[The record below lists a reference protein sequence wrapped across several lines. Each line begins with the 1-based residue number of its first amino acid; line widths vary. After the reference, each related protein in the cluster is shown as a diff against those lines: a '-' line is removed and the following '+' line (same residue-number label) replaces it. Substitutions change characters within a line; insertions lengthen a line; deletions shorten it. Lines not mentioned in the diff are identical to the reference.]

1 MEKKGNN
8 GKCKLGEGH
17 EEEGDGREVNQEKSM
32 KRKVMLEKRI
42 KIKTWRG
49 G

>member
-1 MEKKGNN
+1 
-8 GKCKLGEGH
+8 
-17 EEEGDGREVNQEKSM
+17 VNQEKSM